1 MLRQKKKKKVEYGS
15 TLSKFLC
22 CLKVAATLSELEYL
36 LVNVWICCCMP
47 PLVSSP
53 KFDGLDD
60 LPSIRYKHLH
70 ASSICNNFV
79 QAGTESPNY
88 TAALVFLV

>member
-1 MLRQKKKKKVEYGS
+1 MKYGS

-36 LVNVWICCCMP
+36 LVNV
-47 PLVSSP
+47 SSP
-53 KFDGLDD
+53 KSDGLYD
-60 LPSIRYKHLH
+60 LTSIRYKHLH

-79 QAGTESPNY
+79 QGGTESPNY